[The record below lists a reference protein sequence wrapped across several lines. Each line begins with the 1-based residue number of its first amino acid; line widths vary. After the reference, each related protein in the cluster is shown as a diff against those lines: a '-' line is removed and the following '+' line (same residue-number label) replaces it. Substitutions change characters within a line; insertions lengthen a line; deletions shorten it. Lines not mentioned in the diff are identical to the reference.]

1 LTLGTGSIILTGFA
15 PDVVLDSVKFSIE
28 AHHKGITRQL
38 PADYN
43 IDNTSMRVL
52 KLIMGNTRL
61 SNRWHG
67 IT

>member
-1 LTLGTGSIILTGFA
+1 LVIGHWSFILTGFD
-15 PDVVLDSVKFSIE
+15 PDTVLDSVKLSIE
-28 AHHKGITRQL
+28 EHQKGITRQL